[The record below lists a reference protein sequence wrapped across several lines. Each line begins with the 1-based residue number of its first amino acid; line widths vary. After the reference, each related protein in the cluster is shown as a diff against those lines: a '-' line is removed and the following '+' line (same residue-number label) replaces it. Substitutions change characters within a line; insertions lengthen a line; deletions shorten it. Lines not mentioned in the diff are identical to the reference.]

1 MSIQGYP
8 INYSN
13 YLTYQNI
20 SNNFNVGQI
29 QSYPNN
35 GVIFADSN
43 SILQNPFKN
52 KPEFTSPKYKVYQ
65 RLSIQ
70 NSNQHAALSN
80 NFGFNQIGYDSN
92 INLIKGQNNNYNGYS
107 TKKILPNIRQPA
119 TTIAQSQKAKMNVPN
134 NNSIKD
140 EDYNYNGFSSK
151 NDQLFINQTTNIEVY
166 DPKIK
171 KNAPNIKQN
180 TSTNNN
186 YLLNY
191 FNNGISS
198 ENISNNI
205 NYNLD
210 NNAQYFNNTSETGSN
225 INFDQYLNNPNQ
237 AVENNYE
244 DYLKNVTNI
253 ESNTNIQYDISYLN
267 NVYPIGNYGQNNN
280 NFSNQK
286 NMTNNNNIQLAQNKE
301 AVVNNDNRNNN
312 NSINKT
318 YNNYSNQ
325 ISKVP
330 YKLNKTEKSFKL
342 PNNYYFYKIGL
353 QNIGS
358 TCYMNA
364 TLQCLLHVN
373 TLLSY
378 FINKYHLER
387 ATLQKLNDSVPTK
400 GRISQAF
407 FEIINSICR
416 AENNKLNTSTSDIS
430 NISSFDNSVSPDK
443 FQKTVGMYNPQFK
456 NLEANDSKDLILYL
470 LQIMHQELNY
480 YTKNSSLNAY
490 PNQYDRQQT
499 FQAFIRSYEATNN
512 SIISNLFFGTSE
524 NLTKCEV
531 CQKII
536 YNFQKF
542 EFLTFGVFKYNGR
555 EFNLYNGFEDY
566 CKPSKLTGDNQYY
579 CNNCKKLCDA
589 LISTKILFPPEHLLI
604 NIDYGKNKMY
614 MPSSIKYDHEI
625 DITKYLSFNYGRKV
639 KYRIMSVCS
648 HYGISGSFGHYIA
661 YCRDKINSKWYQFN
675 DSIISE
681 CDANQI
687 RYGGTPYL
695 LLYERID

>member
-499 FQAFIRSYEATNN
+499 FQAFIRSYETTNN

-524 NLTKCEV
+524 NLTICEV
-531 CQKII
+531 CKKII

>member
-1 MSIQGYP
+1 M
-8 INYSN
+8 
-13 YLTYQNI
+13 
-20 SNNFNVGQI
+20 
-29 QSYPNN
+29 
-35 GVIFADSN
+35 
-43 SILQNPFKN
+43 
-52 KPEFTSPKYKVYQ
+52 
-65 RLSIQ
+65 
-70 NSNQHAALSN
+70 
-80 NFGFNQIGYDSN
+80 
-92 INLIKGQNNNYNGYS
+92 
-107 TKKILPNIRQPA
+107 
-119 TTIAQSQKAKMNVPN
+119 
-134 NNSIKD
+134 
-140 EDYNYNGFSSK
+140 
-151 NDQLFINQTTNIEVY
+151 
-166 DPKIK
+166 
-171 KNAPNIKQN
+171 
-180 TSTNNN
+180 
-186 YLLNY
+186 
-191 FNNGISS
+191 
-198 ENISNNI
+198 
-205 NYNLD
+205 
-210 NNAQYFNNTSETGSN
+210 
-225 INFDQYLNNPNQ
+225 
-237 AVENNYE
+237 
-244 DYLKNVTNI
+244 
-253 ESNTNIQYDISYLN
+253 
-267 NVYPIGNYGQNNN
+267 
-280 NFSNQK
+280 
-286 NMTNNNNIQLAQNKE
+286 
-301 AVVNNDNRNNN
+301 
-312 NSINKT
+312 
-318 YNNYSNQ
+318 
-325 ISKVP
+325 
-330 YKLNKTEKSFKL
+330 
-342 PNNYYFYKIGL
+342 

-373 TLLSY
+373 TLFSY
-378 FINKYHLER
+378 FINKYHLESAR
-387 ATLQKLNDSVPTK
+387 LQKLNDSVSTK

-407 FEIINSICR
+407 FEIIKSIFR
-416 AENNKLNTSTSDIS
+416 AEKNKLNNYYQSSISDIS

-480 YTKNSSLNAY
+480 NTKNFSSNAY

-524 NLTKCEV
+524 NLTICEV
-531 CQKII
+531 CKKII

-542 EFLTFGVFKYNGR
+542 EFLTFGVFKYNRR
-555 EFNLYNGFEDY
+555 EFNLYNGFDDY

-661 YCRDKINSKWYQFN
+661 YCRDRNSKWYQFN

-687 RYGGTPYL
+687 RYGGNPYL

>member
-1 MSIQGYP
+1 M
-8 INYSN
+8 
-13 YLTYQNI
+13 
-20 SNNFNVGQI
+20 
-29 QSYPNN
+29 
-35 GVIFADSN
+35 
-43 SILQNPFKN
+43 
-52 KPEFTSPKYKVYQ
+52 
-65 RLSIQ
+65 
-70 NSNQHAALSN
+70 
-80 NFGFNQIGYDSN
+80 
-92 INLIKGQNNNYNGYS
+92 IKGQNNNYNGYS

-119 TTIAQSQKAKMNVPN
+119 TTIAQRQKAKMNVPN

-301 AVVNNDNRNNN
+301 AVVNNENRNNN

-373 TLLSY
+373 TLFSY

-499 FQAFIRSYEATNN
+499 FQAFIRSYETTNN
-512 SIISNLFFGTSE
+512 SIISNLFYGSSE
-524 NLTKCEV
+524 NLTKCEF
-531 CQKII
+531 CKKII
-536 YNFQKF
+536 YNFQIF

-614 MPSSIKYDHEI
+614 MPSSIKFDNEI
-625 DITKYLSFNYGRKV
+625 DITKYLSWNYGRNV
-639 KYRIMSVCS
+639 KYRIICVCS
-648 HYGISGSFGHYIA
+648 HYGDSGSFGHYIA

>member
-65 RLSIQ
+65 RLSTQ

-499 FQAFIRSYEATNN
+499 FQAFIRSYETTNN
-512 SIISNLFFGTSE
+512 SIISNLFYGTSE

-531 CQKII
+531 CKKII

-589 LISTKILFPPEHLLI
+589 LISTKIFFPPENLLI

-625 DITKYLSFNYGRKV
+625 DITKYLSWNYGRNV
-639 KYRIMSVCS
+639 KYRIICVCS
-648 HYGISGSFGHYIA
+648 HYGDSGSFGHYIA
-661 YCRDKINSKWYQFN
+661 YCKDKRYSKWYQFN

>member
-1 MSIQGYP
+1 MFIQSYP
-8 INYSN
+8 INYPN
-13 YLTYQNI
+13 YLTYQNT
-20 SNNFNVGQI
+20 SNNFIVGPI

-43 SILQNPFKN
+43 NIVQNPFKN
-52 KPEFTSPKYKVYQ
+52 KPEFTYPKYNQYQ
-65 RLSIQ
+65 RLSLPS
-70 NSNQHAALSN
+70 SNQHVALSN
-80 NFGFNQIGYDSN
+80 NFGFNQIGYDTN
-92 INLIKGQNNNYNGYS
+92 INLIKDQNYNDNGY
-107 TKKILPNIRQPA
+107 
-119 TTIAQSQKAKMNVPN
+119 
-134 NNSIKD
+134 
-140 EDYNYNGFSSK
+140 SSK
-151 NDQLFINQTTNIEVY
+151 NDTSFINPTTNILVPRPKTKKNVSNINSKKVQNY
-166 DPKIK
+166 NDNGYSSKNDPSFINPTTNIRKYGPKIK
-171 KNAPNIKQN
+171 NNVANIKQN
-180 TSTNNN
+180 TYTNNN
-186 YLLNY
+186 DLFNY
-191 FNNGISS
+191 PYT
-198 ENISNNI
+198 NISNNN
-205 NYNLD
+205 NYNSD
-210 NNAQYFNNTSETGSN
+210 NIDPYFNITSETGSKINYFPDFN
-225 INFDQYLNNPNQ
+225 IPNQ
-237 AVENNYE
+237 TVEDNYE
-244 DYLKNVTNI
+244 DYSKYFTNN
-253 ESNTNIQYDISYLN
+253 ESNTNTQYDIYNLN
-267 NVYPIGNYGQNNN
+267 NEYLIDNYGQNNN
-280 NFSNQK
+280 NFSNQIAIP
-286 NMTNNNNIQLAQNKE
+286 NNNNIQIDQNQE
-301 AVVNNDNRNNN
+301 SVVNNDNINNN
-312 NSINKT
+312 NNINTT
-318 YNNYSNQ
+318 YNNNFNQ
-325 ISKVP
+325 ISIVP
-330 YKLNKTEKSFKL
+330 IKFNKSQELFQL
-342 PNNYYFYKIGL
+342 PNKYYFHTIGL

-373 TLLSY
+373 TLFSY
-378 FINKYHLER
+378 FINKYQLESEK
-387 ATLQKLNDSVPTK
+387 LQKLNDSVSTK

-407 FEIINSICR
+407 FEIIKSIFR
-416 AENNKLNTSTSDIS
+416 AEKNKLNNYYQSSTSDIS

-480 YTKNSSLNAY
+480 NTKNFSSNAY

-524 NLTKCEV
+524 NLTICEV
-531 CQKII
+531 CKKII

-625 DITKYLSFNYGRKV
+625 DITNYLSFNYGRKV

-661 YCRDKINSKWYQFN
+661 YCKNKENSKWYQFN